1 MLKRSISIILLL
13 FSAGFI
19 SAQQISILNSRH
31 SGSLRGLSAVN
42 DQIIWV
48 SGSSGCVGLS
58 TNGGQDWKWLKVP
71 RYEKT
76 DFRDIEAFSDQEAI
90 IMGIT
95 QPAVILRTI
104 NGGLTWTTVFEDSA
118 KSTFL
123 DAMDFS
129 GDTGVVVGDPDS
141 GRIFFARTVDRGK
154 KWDRINPA
162 GFESIANGEA
172 FFASSG
178 SNLSLV
184 SNVDPAVSFNYTLVS
199 GGSKSSLFHSGNH
212 FPLILIQGK
221 ESTGANSIAIN
232 PYDHNQAFIVGGDFK
247 NDTVQNGNSL
257 QIQFNPFLQII
268 PVIPPHG
275 YRSCV
280 EYIDSKR
287 MICCG
292 TSGVDISFDGGKN
305 WRLISNLSFHVCRR
319 SKQGHS
325 VFLAGANGTIAKL
338 KL

>member
-1 MLKRSISIILLL
+1 MLKRPVLFILLL
-13 FSAGFI
+13 FSTGFI

-31 SGSLRGLSAVN
+31 PSSLRGLSAVN

-48 SGSSGCVGLS
+48 SGSAGCVGLS
-58 TNGGQDWKWLKVP
+58 TDGGQVWKWLKVP

-95 QPAVILRTI
+95 EPSVILRTV

-118 KSTFL
+118 KSVFL

-129 GDTGVVVGDPDS
+129 GDIGVVVGDPDS
-141 GRIFFARTVDRGK
+141 GRIFFARSTNRGK
-154 KWDRINPA
+154 KWEKINPP
-162 GFESIANGEA
+162 GFESIAHGEA

-178 SNLSLV
+178 SNLSLIP
-184 SNVDPAVSFNYTLVS
+184 NINPAVRFDYTLVS
-199 GGSKSSLFHSGNH
+199 GGNKSSLFHAGNH
-212 FPLILIQGK
+212 FPLTLIQGK
-221 ESTGANSIAIN
+221 ESTGANSVAIN
-232 PYDHNQAFIVGGDFK
+232 PYNYNRAFIVGGDFK
-247 NDTVQNGNSL
+247 NDTVQSGNSL
-257 QIQFNPFLQII
+257 QIQFNPFFQIV
-268 PVIPPHG
+268 PVTPPHG

-280 EYIDSKR
+280 EYIDSSR

-292 TSGVDISFDGGKN
+292 TSGVDISIDGGNN
-305 WRLISNLSFHVCRR
+305 WTLISKLPFHVCRR

-338 KL
+338 KF